1 MAALLLIPD
10 KKLGLFQILLYQNNS
25 APIARFAKKQTLKR
39 IKKKGKLFFSFQKC
53 IKKTM
58 Y

>member
-1 MAALLLIPD
+1 MVVLLLIPD
-10 KKLGLFQILLYQNNS
+10 RKLMLFQILLCQNNS
-25 APIARFAKKQTLKR
+25 APIVRFARKQLGNK